1 MDLIYNICTCL
12 SDLNA
17 TLHMY
22 LSLAIVSNEIK
33 WGPYLIFKMSSK
45 LCLSETEKKFDHKE
59 MSLISKVSEE
69 QIQH

>member
-1 MDLIYNICTCL
+1 MYILFASLSVYKWIKLYNINTCL

-45 LCLSETEKKFDHKE
+45 LCLSETEKK
-59 MSLISKVSEE
+59 IRP
-69 QIQH
+69 

>member
-1 MDLIYNICTCL
+1 MYILFASLSVYKWIKLYNISTCL

-45 LCLSETEKKFDHKE
+45 LCLSETEKK
-59 MSLISKVSEE
+59 IRP
-69 QIQH
+69 